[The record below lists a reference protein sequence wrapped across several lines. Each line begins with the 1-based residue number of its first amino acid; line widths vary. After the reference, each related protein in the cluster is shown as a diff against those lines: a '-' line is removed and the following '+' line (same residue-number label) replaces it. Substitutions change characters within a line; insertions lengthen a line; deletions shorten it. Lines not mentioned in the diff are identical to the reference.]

1 MQTKALVAA
10 VILVSVFAPKALA
23 AGFSEASIADNDP
36 RELRLAAFQKY
47 LEGDFEGAGVVYAQA
62 IDVAETAY
70 GKDSTFVADLCYEVG
85 TISLED
91 GQFQTAEKYLERAV
105 KQKPNSVMARV
116 KYADLLTM
124 RGNTGEAFTQIQQA
138 LKICPGS
145 PVAQQAMVKWMMSQS
160 NHNSAEGAIANV
172 AATWESFRLR
182 SMGMNSVQSTIAS
195 ISNWKNGFLRPPTA
209 KPKAKPVATPAAAVA
224 TAVIP
229 KLEIKPKESTPVKA
243 KVKPAKIK
251 PTERPI
257 VVAKTKPVEK
267 PKAVVPDAPEVAKEP
282 VKIKPPAA
290 KPVEKHVV
298 ASAASPPSKKR
309 NGLVPPPPPGPAI
322 MGGYSMMVPPPPS
335 GFIQPAINVTGQVQ
349 KAEKPKEKKKP
360 KPAAAE
366 NDEDPDYLLDWASDP
381 KKGKD

>member
-47 LEGDFEGAGVVYAQA
+47 LEGDFEGAGVAYTRA
-62 IDVAETAY
+62 IEVAEAAY
-70 GKDSTFVADLCYEVG
+70 GKDSTFVADLCYDVG

-91 GQFQTAEKYLERAV
+91 GQFQTAEKYLQRAV

-195 ISNWKNGFLRPPTA
+195 ISNWKNGFLRAPAA
-209 KPKAKPVATPAAAVA
+209 KPQVKPAPAATVATV
-224 TAVIP
+224 VIP
-229 KLEIKPKESTPVKA
+229 KLEIKPKEATPPPPVKA

-257 VVAKTKPVEK
+257 TAIKIKPVEK
-267 PKAVVPDAPEVAKEP
+267 PKTVVPDAPVEVAKQP

-290 KPVEKHVV
+290 KPVEKQVV
-298 ASAASPPSKKR
+298 ASVPSKKK

-322 MGGYSMMVPPPPS
+322 MGNPYSMMVPPPPS
-335 GFIQPAINVTGQVQ
+335 GFLQPAINVTGQVKQ
-349 KAEKPKEKKKP
+349 PEKPKEKKKP

-366 NDEDPDYLLDWASDP
+366 NDEDPDYLLDWAA
-381 KKGKD
+381 KGKD